1 MSFYDSADAIYGSG
15 QYGSASYGVVTPV
28 IQITGV
34 GATGTIQPVAINGF
48 EVDISEKLDS
58 VSATGSVNTVTVDIK
73 TTLAGVAGTTALGT
87 IEPKVDE
94 ALGSVSATGSVNTV
108 TVNIKEDVTGVVGT
122 FTLNGAGLSIR
133 SINRVPVTSAG
144 LTGTIGT
151 IEPKVDEALGSVSAT
166 GAVGTLTVNL
176 SEKLASVS
184 ATGNIGSLEFSNTHS
199 LTSTGITGSIGTVS
213 PNVKEELQ
221 LNAVSGVS
229 ATGSVNTVR
238 QNPSAGLASVESF
251 VLIKEPNVTAVQFDF
266 EAVAHL
272 YSRRRAVKVPRA
284 A

>member
-1 MSFYDSADAIYGSG
+1 MAVIKSSALYG
-15 QYGSASYGVVTPV
+15 
-28 IQITGV
+28 TGV
-34 GATGTIQPVAINGF
+34 YG
-48 EVDISEKLDS
+48 
-58 VSATGSVNTVTVDIK
+58 GSVFGTRNVSFALT
-73 TTLAGVAGTTALGT
+73 GVAGTSA
-87 IEPKVDE
+87 IEPVAAGGFEIDVSEK
-94 ALGSVSATGSVNTV
+94 LGSVSSTGSVNTV
-108 TVNIKEDVTGVVGT
+108 TVNIQEDITGVVGT

-133 SINRVPVTSAG
+133 SINRVPVTQNA
-144 LTGTIGT
+144 LTASLGT

-166 GAVGTLTVNL
+166 GSVGTLTVNL

-184 ATGNIGSLEFSNTHS
+184 ATGSIGSLEFSNTHS
-199 LTSTGITGSIGTVS
+199 LTSTGITASIGTVS

-229 ATGSVNTVR
+229 ATGAVNGVTTHTT
-238 QNPSAGLASVESF
+238 AGLTSVAMTG
-251 VLIKEPNVTAVQFDF
+251 VIDDLTITAVQFDF